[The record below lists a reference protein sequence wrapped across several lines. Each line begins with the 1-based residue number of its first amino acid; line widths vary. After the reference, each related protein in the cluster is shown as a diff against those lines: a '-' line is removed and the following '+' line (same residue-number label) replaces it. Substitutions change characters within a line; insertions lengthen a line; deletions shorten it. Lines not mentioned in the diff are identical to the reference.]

1 MNLILPPSTIQI
13 LEKVGRSSMGNTFFS
28 IQKEMALIQA
38 RQQEL
43 IAEGD
48 TEESQKELA
57 RLQVVYDYLRDK
69 YLITIKGNGRLH

>member
-1 MNLILPPSTIQI
+1 MDD
-13 LEKVGRSSMGNTFFS
+13 NTFFS

-48 TEESQKELA
+48 TEESQKGLA

-69 YLITIKGNGRLH
+69 YLITTKGNGRLH

>member
-1 MNLILPPSTIQI
+1 MDD
-13 LEKVGRSSMGNTFFS
+13 NTFFS
-28 IQKEMALIQA
+28 IQKEMALIRA

>member
-1 MNLILPPSTIQI
+1 MDD
-13 LEKVGRSSMGNTFFS
+13 NTFFS
-28 IQKEMALIQA
+28 IQKEMALIRS

-48 TEESQKELA
+48 TEESQKELT

>member
-1 MNLILPPSTIQI
+1 MDD
-13 LEKVGRSSMGNTFFS
+13 NTFFS

-69 YLITIKGNGRLH
+69 YLITTKGNGRLH

>member
-1 MNLILPPSTIQI
+1 MDD
-13 LEKVGRSSMGNTFFS
+13 NTFFS

-69 YLITIKGNGRLH
+69 YLITVEGNGRLH

>member
-1 MNLILPPSTIQI
+1 
-13 LEKVGRSSMGNTFFS
+13 
-28 IQKEMALIQA
+28 MALIQA

-69 YLITIKGNGRLH
+69 YLITTKGNGRLH

>member
-1 MNLILPPSTIQI
+1 MDD
-13 LEKVGRSSMGNTFFS
+13 NTFFS

>member
-1 MNLILPPSTIQI
+1 MDD
-13 LEKVGRSSMGNTFFS
+13 NTFFS

-48 TEESQKELA
+48 TEESQKELT

>member
-1 MNLILPPSTIQI
+1 MDD
-13 LEKVGRSSMGNTFFS
+13 NTFFS

-69 YLITIKGNGRLH
+69 YLITTRGNGRLH

>member
-1 MNLILPPSTIQI
+1 MDD
-13 LEKVGRSSMGNTFFS
+13 NTFFS
-28 IQKEMALIQA
+28 IQKEMALIRA

-43 IAEGD
+43 IAEDAPG
-48 TEESQKELA
+48 TGKELA